1 MDFVIKISAAKRSD
15 DKTALGGI
23 IVNFIKAIAIFS
35 SGNKI
40 IYDLPKSL
48 RCFFRLILIYLF
60 IKVYISSMASN
71 FINMED
77 KCLSK
82 FVITSICIMTAI
94 LMFIITDS
102 VYIFN
107 AVAQTNETDIETNR
121 IIDRQRTPSS
131 GENPTD
137 EVGNA
142 PPQTNETDIE
152 TNRIIDRQR
161 TPSSGENPTDEVGN
175 APPQTNE
182 TDIETNETDIET
194 NETDIETNETD
205 IETNETDIETN
216 RIIIRQRTLLS

>member
-1 MDFVIKISAAKRSD
+1 
-15 DKTALGGI
+15 
-23 IVNFIKAIAIFS
+23 
-35 SGNKI
+35 
-40 IYDLPKSL
+40 
-48 RCFFRLILIYLF
+48 
-60 IKVYISSMASN
+60 MASN

-152 TNRIIDRQR
+152 TN
-161 TPSSGENPTDEVGN
+161 
-175 APPQTNE
+175 
-182 TDIETNETDIET
+182 
-194 NETDIETNETD
+194 ETD

-216 RIIIRQRTLLS
+216 RIIIRQRTLLSGENPTDEVGNALIMPSRIINNVGV